1 MKLISP
7 RNLSI
12 FLSALI
18 AIITGTLTILF
29 LDFKPDHFLELF
41 LIYTLA
47 IFIIFY
53 IILFYSLNRFI
64 LERIRPIYKTVHN
77 SNLPE
82 NKFQEQIENA
92 DIISAVNKDVEK
104 WAKNKAREISQLKQ
118 LEKYR
123 REFLGNVSHELKTPI
138 FNIQGY
144 ISTLMDGGIND
155 PAINMKYLERTE
167 KSINRLINIVNDLE
181 SISLMESSDFTFK
194 FKDFDLIK
202 LTREV
207 FELHESNAQELDIK
221 LKIRKTDL
229 EKIMVHANREKIFEA
244 MSNLIGNSIKY
255 GKQGGATS
263 VIFHDMDNHYLI
275 EIEDNGMGI
284 PEQDIPRVFERFYRS
299 DKSRSREMGGT
310 GLGLAIVK
318 HIIEAHNQSIYCKS
332 KLGEG
337 SSFLFTLQKSKN

>member
-7 RNLSI
+7 RNLAI

-18 AIITGTLTILF
+18 AVITGTITIFF
-29 LDFKPDHFLELF
+29 LEFKTDHFLELF
-41 LIYTLA
+41 LIYTLG
-47 IFIIFY
+47 IFIVFY

-64 LERIRPIYKTVHN
+64 LERIRPIYKTIHN
-77 SNLPE
+77 SSLPE
-82 NKFQEQIENA
+82 NKFQEQIENE
-92 DIISAVNKDVEK
+92 DIITVVNKDVEK

-155 PAINMKYLERTE
+155 PAINLKYLERSE

-207 FELHESNAQELDIK
+207 FELHESRAQELDIRLHIK
-221 LKIRKTDL
+221 KTDL

-255 GKQGGATS
+255 GKRGGTS
-263 VIFHDMDNHYLI
+263 IVHFHDMDNNYLV
-275 EIEDNGMGI
+275 EVEDNGIGI
-284 PEQDIPRVFERFYRS
+284 PEQDISRVFERFYRS

-332 KLGEG
+332 NLGKG